1 MIALFLIWLF
11 FNSRLAWDV
20 LAVGLAV
27 CVRVGILLKNA
38 MDYSFIREIKFI
50 LRIPHFIRYILVLIK
65 EVLLANWAM
74 IKVIL
79 NPWCRLEGQLHF
91 FTPDVKNEY
100 ARVVLGNSITLTP
113 GTITVQLKN
122 GRYCIHTIKDEFVEG
137 IEESTLTKE
146 AQRLEEKFK
155 NV

>member
-1 MIALFLIWLF
+1 MIALFLIWVF

-20 LAVGLAV
+20 AAVGLAV
-27 CVRVGILLKNA
+27 CVLVGILLKYALN
-38 MDYSFIREIKFI
+38 YSFIRELKFI
-50 LRIPHFIRYILVLIK
+50 IRIPHLIRYALVLVK

-74 IKVIL
+74 VKLIL
-79 NPWCRLEGQLHF
+79 NPWTRLEGQLHF
-91 FTPDVKNEY
+91 FTPDIKHEA
-100 ARVVLGNSITLTP
+100 ARVLLGNSITLTP

-122 GRYCIHTIKDEFVEG
+122 GRYCIHTIKDGFIDG

-146 AQRLEEKFK
+146 AQRLEAKFK